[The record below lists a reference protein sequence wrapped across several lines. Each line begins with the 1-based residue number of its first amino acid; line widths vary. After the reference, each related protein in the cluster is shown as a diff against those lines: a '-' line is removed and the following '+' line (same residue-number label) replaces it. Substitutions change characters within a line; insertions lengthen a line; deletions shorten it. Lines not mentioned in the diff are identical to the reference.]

1 MCILRMIKPFFPKE
15 LSWIILL
22 LLLTSCGV
30 ANQQMASSPGVNASA
45 HNEIVNTLYQAH
57 EEWQGTPYV
66 LGGSGTGGID
76 CSAFTQTVYRDYF
89 GKSLPRNTRKQLQEG
104 SSVRRN
110 FIRPGDLIFFRT
122 GRGLLH
128 VGVAIE
134 DGKFLHASVSSGVI
148 ISRLDQRYWATR
160 YLASRRIF

>member
-1 MCILRMIKPFFPKE
+1 MCILRMNKPFFPKE
-15 LSWIILL
+15 ISWVILL

-30 ANQQMASSPGVNASA
+30 ANRQMALNSDIQASG
-45 HNEIVNTLYQAH
+45 HVDVINTLYQAH

-66 LGGSGTGGID
+66 LGGSGSGGID

-89 GKSLPRNTRKQLQEG
+89 GETLPRNTREQLQEG

-110 FIRPGDLIFFRT
+110 YIRPGDLIFFRT

-128 VGVAIE
+128 VGVALE
-134 DGKFLHASVSSGVI
+134 EGKFLHASVSSGVM
-148 ISRLDQRYWATR
+148 ISRLNQRYWATR